1 MSKDFYIM
9 VRGWMDDD
17 VFSSEPYTE
26 REAFLYLVEKAAW
39 KNRRYRSGNK
49 IIQLKRGQFT
59 GSLRYIAEAWQWN
72 KDRVAAYLKILVN
85 ADMIQTETQTGQ
97 TVVTICKYSKYQD
110 VHSKLQTAG
119 RQRADSGQTA
129 GRQRADK
136 NNQDNQYNQENNS
149 KKGDAEFSPFN
160 VSDLWNEIC
169 HQLNPVKSLSLDRQR
184 KIENMMRDNFQTPE
198 DWRGYFGKFAD
209 SSFLRGESGGS
220 FIATFDWA
228 LNPRNVVKVFDGN
241 YDDREKEF
249 DPVVFMNKKIEE
261 RKNAN

>member
-119 RQRADSGQTA
+119 RQRADSGQTKITKITNITK
-129 GRQRADK
+129 RTIVRRAM
-136 NNQDNQYNQENNS
+136 
-149 KKGDAEFSPFN
+149 
-160 VSDLWNEIC
+160 
-169 HQLNPVKSLSLDRQR
+169 LNLVHLMYL
-184 KIENMMRDNFQTPE
+184 IYGM
-198 DWRGYFGKFAD
+198 KFA
-209 SSFLRGESGGS
+209 
-220 FIATFDWA
+220 I
-228 LNPRNVVKVFDGN
+228 N
-241 YDDREKEF
+241 
-249 DPVVFMNKKIEE
+249 
-261 RKNAN
+261 